1 MTSLFSDS
9 LEKLFDIARRVPF
22 LAMTIVERNSMD
34 APWLFRTQPLQTG
47 PTQSTHEVALQ
58 LAPIPTPVPSM
69 NHEHVMIQRNQQQQV
84 LQRQVPQKHHQPSP
98 HPHPNALY
106 MQPNSAQ
113 HQQRP
118 RPLAGSVLIDPKKV
132 VKSSTA
138 PNLPTSNSLSQMF
151 RVI

>member
-1 MTSLFSDS
+1 
-9 LEKLFDIARRVPF
+9 
-22 LAMTIVERNSMD
+22 MTIIEKNGID
-34 APWLFRTQPLQTG
+34 TPWLFRTQPLQTG

-58 LAPIPTPVPSM
+58 LAPIPTPVPFINRDHAM
-69 NHEHVMIQRNQQQQV
+69 AQRNQQQQV
-84 LQRQVPQKHHQPSP
+84 LQRQAPQKQHQPIP

-106 MQPNSAQ
+106 MQPNLAPH

-118 RPLAGSVLIDPKKV
+118 RPPAGSVLIDPKKV